1 MYILGWT
8 SGCERRGSSGFHGNH
23 CIPPMNITA
32 NVTDG
37 ILHRDPGVGQPS
49 QGKVELSVSPAS
61 CLVLNSGLWANS
73 SKALQVEATMTLVH
87 TGMDNRPICARISS
101 YCQCSYRDLV
111 DLYTVLIQYS
121 ELKVAKSVPVC
132 LP

>member
-1 MYILGWT
+1 MFT
-8 SGCERRGSSGFHGNH
+8 F
-23 CIPPMNITA
+23 
-32 NVTDG
+32 TDG
-37 ILHRDPGVGQPS
+37 MLHRDPGVGQPS

-61 CLVLNSGLWANS
+61 CLVLLFLNSGLGVNVENS
-73 SKALQVEATMTLVH
+73 SKALQAEATMTLVH

-111 DLYTVLIQYS
+111 DLYTVLIQFS
-121 ELKVAKSVPVC
+121 ELKAARSVPVC